1 VTKVGFDWP
10 SIDGVYEKLHEEVRE
25 LQTAVSP
32 QHQAEELGDLLFV
45 VVNLAKW
52 LDIDAESALREANA
66 KFSRRFKAL
75 EKLAR
80 HAPVEPGRNGFGQPG
95 SAVAGSETA
104 SDRIIQSCQTVLCW
118 LK

>member
-1 VTKVGFDWP
+1 VGFDWP

-45 VVNLAKW
+45 TVNLAKW

-75 EKLAR
+75 GKTGLSMR
-80 HAPVEPGRNGFGQPG
+80 QMKPGRNGFGQPG
-95 SAVAGSETA
+95 SAVAGSVNDFATYA
-104 SDRIIQSCQTVLCW
+104 RRAGARFQN
-118 LK
+118 